1 MNTPTLALMLKIAA
15 LLHMPLIW
23 AGLSM
28 PAAVNL
34 TTHLASLP
42 PFIRRLFLVYFT
54 FIGLMLVGFASL
66 TFLYATALASGAP
79 LAVGFCIL
87 LTIFWTIRLVAAG
100 FIFDFK
106 PYLTNWFYRLGYHS
120 INGIFVYLAM
130 IYALA
135 AWHGYAH

>member
-1 MNTPTLALMLKIAA
+1 MNTATLALLLKIAA
-15 LLHMPLIW
+15 LLHLPLIW

-34 TTHLASLP
+34 RTHLASLP
-42 PFIRRLFLVYFT
+42 QFIRRLFLVYFT

-66 TFLYATALASGAP
+66 TFLYAAVLASGES

-100 FIFDFK
+100 FIFDVK
-106 PYLTNWFYRLGYHS
+106 PYLTSWFYRLGYHS
-120 INGIFVYLAM
+120 INVVFIYLT
-130 IYALA
+130 IVYALA
-135 AWHGYAH
+135 AWHGFTH